1 MTTPAKN
8 SFLRGEGGRVL
19 PFCSDSECIL
29 LLCRFSASRTSL
41 CQHSSAV
48 SPGEM
53 RFGFL
58 RREMTDLKVEKA
70 LE

>member
-1 MTTPAKN
+1 M
-8 SFLRGEGGRVL
+8 L